1 MSTDKYISGVVEG
14 FYGRPWTTDQRKH
27 LFSLLRKFGMN
38 TYLYAPKDDLKHRAE
53 WRILYT
59 SEEAALLESLIK
71 EANDNE
77 ITFVY
82 ALSPGIDILYSSAKE
97 MKAIKDKLNQ
107 VRSLGCNAFTS
118 F

>member
-1 MSTDKYISGVVEG
+1 MSPDKAYISGVVEG

-59 SEEAALLESLIK
+59 SEEAGFEFLFLI
-71 EANDNE
+71 NY
-77 ITFVY
+77 F
-82 ALSPGIDILYSSAKE
+82 
-97 MKAIKDKLNQ
+97 
-107 VRSLGCNAFTS
+107 
-118 F
+118 